1 MAEFYTFTL
10 RLLEQTGIIFL
21 QGYSQGRQMEETCH
35 LSLNVK
41 LNEDVELR
49 RTAAQTDLLEGLL
62 HVDHLH
68 REELN
73 FRLGLYSD
81 AQ

>member
-1 MAEFYTFTL
+1 MFIHSTIKA
-10 RLLEQTGIIFL
+10 I
-21 QGYSQGRQMEETCH
+21 
-35 LSLNVK
+35 VK

-49 RTAAQTDLLEGLL
+49 QTAAQTDLLEGLL

-68 REELN
+68 WEELN